1 MPTAVEVVTRLVSAF
16 TIGDEVQAIS
26 MVGPDCTL
34 STPAQESAGEQA
46 REELAAYVGHIA
58 PFARGHRMLRQWG
71 DGQDVSSFPLAVHS
85 GSRWIRTVTWH
96 TSRGEQGDG

>member
-34 STPAQESAGEQA
+34 STPAQ
-46 REELAAYVGHIA
+46 RI
-58 PFARGHRMLRQWG
+58 
-71 DGQDVSSFPLAVHS
+71 
-85 GSRWIRTVTWH
+85 SR
-96 TSRGEQGDG
+96 